1 MNPHN
6 LPSPSEFGHRADL
19 QIRFSDVD
27 VLGHV
32 NNTVYMSFYDT
43 GKALFFTDILERKVD
58 WKSVD
63 TVIANIDCCFV
74 APIFFGEKIEVLT
87 RCEAMHEKS
96 FEVMQMIVEK
106 ETRAVKS
113 ACRTVMVCFD
123 HFTQSSKEMPE
134 MWRTAL
140 EKSMGGRKQA

>member
-6 LPSPSEFGHRADL
+6 LPSPSEFGHSADL

-87 RCEAMHEKS
+87 RCEAIREKS

-106 ETRAVKS
+106 DTRAVKS

-123 HFTQSSKEMPE
+123 HATQGSMEMPE

-140 EKSMGGRKQA
+140 EKSMGCRKPV